1 MLQEEEKLLQTEIP
15 KEIPRKEGVKPKYV
29 IVGSAA
35 FLLSL
40 FAIRTLVG
48 NATTGF
54 GNKPEASEVAKEV
67 NIVGVVKPSKIVRVS
82 AEADSSKVNAFL
94 VDEGSVVKKGQALA
108 RLAARISPDQIKQQ
122 QQDVEN
128 KYNSYLEKLQKL
140 RQTEL
145 TLANLTAEKPLSPL
159 RTIQSAGGVQ
169 EAKNR
174 ISSLTNILQQLE
186 PRIERYRTLVSEG
199 ALNSQAL
206 DDLQITYFRT
216 QQELESANIALE
228 VAIARKQEEQVT
240 AQRNQ
245 QAVSR
250 LRSILNVTQLE
261 VQTAES
267 NWLRSQQRLKQ
278 LQQAVSNTSLYSPV
292 NGVVV
297 EKVAVLGDVVNAS
310 QHLLAIAD
318 QSKFELTMVVHRH
331 QVACLLN
338 SQNPTITSPGNGGL
352 SLKGLS
358 VREGE
363 IDPKSGK
370 PTVIVD
376 LPVNSKLRPDMTLE
390 LKTQCSQ
397 VNP

>member
-1 MLQEEEKLLQTEIP
+1 MLQEEELFQTEIP
-15 KEIPRKEGVKPKYV
+15 REVPRKGGIKPKYL

-40 FAIRTLVG
+40 FAIRTLIG
-48 NATTGF
+48 NATSGF
-54 GNKPEASEVAKEV
+54 GNKPEASDAMKDV

-82 AEADSSKVNAFL
+82 AEADASKINALL

-108 RLAARISPDQIKQQ
+108 KLATRISPDQVKQQ

-128 KYNSYLEKLQKL
+128 KYNAYLEKMQKL

-145 TLANLTAEKPLSPL
+145 TLANLTSEKPLSPL
-159 RTIQSAGGVQ
+159 RTIQSEGGVL
-169 EAKNR
+169 EARNR
-174 ISSLTNILQQLE
+174 ISSLKNILQQLE
-186 PRIERYRTLVSEG
+186 PRIARYRTLVSEG

-228 VAIARKQEEQVT
+228 VATAKKQEEQVT

-245 QAVSR
+245 VSLNR
-250 LRSILNVTQLE
+250 LKSILNVTRLE
-261 VQTAES
+261 VQTARA
-267 NWLRSQQRLKQ
+267 NWVKSQQRLEQ
-278 LQQAVSNTSLYSPV
+278 LERAVSNISLYSPV

-297 EKVAVLGDVVNAS
+297 EKVAVVGDVVNAS

-318 QSKFELTMVVHRH
+318 QSKFELTMIVHRH
-331 QVACLLN
+331 QVSCLLN

-352 SLKGLS
+352 SLKGLN

-363 IDPKSGK
+363 IDIKSGK
-370 PTVIVD
+370 PTVVVD
-376 LPVNSKLRPDMTLE
+376 LPINSQLRPDMTLE

-397 VNP
+397 GNSL